1 MARYELGDRFWSIVY
16 TGRAGTTLAVTSG
29 KIGSKGKTTTRSF
42 ASAGAAVAQ
51 HDELVLARLRAGYR
65 LIEHA
70 EAVEPPPAP
79 DAAAAALEAS
89 LIADSTDTAA
99 YEVYGDWL
107 QRQGDPRGELIALQI
122 ARAAELARGPRPR
135 STIQTA
141 IGRHVER
148 HAAALLGPLAAFV
161 SDVRDL
167 ASGPFVWRFG
177 FIHRVTLESRPA
189 GDLADTLA
197 QVLRHPSG
205 RFVRELVIRANEIDE
220 AHRVVDVLS
229 ALAPPTVC
237 ELELVVRAE
246 PLELGPLWPRLAR
259 LRRIAVVAR
268 GFDVGAVRLPDAERA
283 RFATA
288 RLTSAAMRAI
298 AVAPWP
304 ALQRL
309 ELRFGGRH
317 EPGGTVLEDLEPLL
331 VRTDL
336 PALTHLKLRGCA
348 YAGEALG
355 VLAGTPLA
363 RQLVVI
369 DLSHGHVERADLRA
383 LASHTTSFPQ
393 LRELWLPADIA
404 ADAQRQLAGIAR
416 HLISDAR
423 GALDTFASEVATPA
437 P

>member
-1 MARYELGDRFWSIVY
+1 F
-16 TGRAGTTLAVTSG
+16 TSE
-29 KIGSKGKTTTRSF
+29 
-42 ASAGAAVAQ
+42 GAAMAQ

-65 LIEHA
+65 LVEHA
-70 EAVEPPPAP
+70 AAAEGPPL
-79 DAAAAALEAS
+79 DDAAAALEAS
-89 LIADSTDTAA
+89 VIADPADTAA

-107 QRQGDPRGELIALQI
+107 QHQGDPRGELIALQI
-122 ARAAELARGPRPR
+122 AREAELARGARPR
-135 STIQTA
+135 SAIQTA

-161 SDVRDL
+161 TDVRDL
-167 ASGPFVWRFG
+167 ASGPFAWRFG
-177 FIHRVTLESRPA
+177 FIHRVTLEGRP
-189 GDLADTLA
+189 GPDLAAILE

-205 RFVRELVIRANEIDE
+205 RFVRELAIRSNEIDE

-229 ALAPPTVC
+229 ALAPATLC
-237 ELELVVRAE
+237 ELDLVVRAE
-246 PLELGPLWPRLAR
+246 PLELGALWPRLAR

-288 RLTSAAMRAI
+288 RLPSAAMRAI
-298 AVAPWP
+298 AAAPWP

-331 VRTDL
+331 VRADM

-348 YAGEALG
+348 YAGEALT
-355 VLAGTPLA
+355 VLAAAPLA

-383 LASHTTSFPQ
+383 LASHTASFPQ
-393 LRELWLPADIA
+393 LRELWLPAGIA
-404 ADAQRQLAGIAR
+404 GDAQRQLAGIAR
-416 HLISDAR
+416 HVISDAR
-423 GALDTFASEVATPA
+423 GALDTFADEVATPSR
-437 P
+437 